1 MENEIVN
8 VVDEDNY
15 GPLELNLLE
24 RVELDLNRS
33 NNGSVSKCPAS
44 MDEEARKKYSGPK
57 EVIFVSGWANINTIY
72 NKYIIGFVLKMVLAL
87 TLLYSLIY
95 YN

>member
-8 VVDEDNY
+8 VHNEEDY

-33 NNGSVSKCPAS
+33 NQNSVSKKAFS
-44 MDEEARKKYSGPK
+44 MDEEVKKKYSGPK
-57 EVIFVSGWANINTIY
+57 EIIFVSGWANINTIY
-72 NKYIIGFVLKMVLAL
+72 NK
-87 TLLYSLIY
+87 
-95 YN
+95 